1 MNTSRH
7 RDRIRKARQQ
17 ARADYIGKLAKETPN
32 TITKPQAFRFIVFGG
47 NLQAIL
53 NEPVRRQEHPEYRK
67 ARGRNIEMYNRARA
81 YAKKV
86 FARRHRKALAA

>member
-7 RDRIRKARQQ
+7 RDRIRKIRQQ
-17 ARADYIGKLAKETPN
+17 KRADYIGSLAKESPN

-53 NEPVRRQEHPEYRK
+53 NEPVRRQEHPEYQK
-67 ARGRNIEMYNRARA
+67 ARGREIAMYNRARA
-81 YAKKV
+81 FAKKV
-86 FARRHRKALAA
+86 FARRHRKSLAA